1 MKIALYNENL
11 GELEILLGQLDQCA
25 REYLRFVEITPYVR
39 QEDFCSLVRDGPEVD
54 LFVVA
59 QDGTFSLEIVELLW
73 EKRPHAHIFWFSDLD
88 FALRAYRYNADWFGK
103 KPVDIH
109 SLRKAFG
116 QVLYR
121 REAYESVIEKMHRTG
136 CRIKY
141 RKKEEVLSISDRK

>member
-39 QEDFCSLVRDGPEVD
+39 QEDFCSLVRDGR
-54 LFVVA
+54 
-59 QDGTFSLEIVELLW
+59 LEIMELLW

-116 QVLYR
+116 QILYR
-121 REAYESVIEKMHRTG
+121 RE
-136 CRIKY
+136 C
-141 RKKEEVLSISDRK
+141 L

>member
-1 MKIALYNENL
+1 M
-11 GELEILLGQLDQCA
+11 LGQLDQCA

-59 QDGTFSLEIVELLW
+59 QDGTFSLEIMELLW
-73 EKRPHAHIFWFSDLD
+73 EFSDLD

-121 REAYESVIEKMHRTG
+121 RE
-136 CRIKY
+136 C
-141 RKKEEVLSISDRK
+141 L

>member
-54 LFVVA
+54 LFV
-59 QDGTFSLEIVELLW
+59 ELLW

-116 QVLYR
+116 QILYR
-121 REAYESVIEKMHRTG
+121 RE
-136 CRIKY
+136 C
-141 RKKEEVLSISDRK
+141 L

>member
-1 MKIALYNENL
+1 MLKIALYNENL
-11 GELEILLGQLDQCA
+11 RELEILLGQLDQCA

-39 QEDFCSLVRDGPEVD
+39 QEDFCSLVRDGPEID

-59 QDGTFSLEIVELLW
+59 QDGTFSLEIVELQ
-73 EKRPHAHIFWFSDLD
+73 S
-88 FALRAYRYNADWFGK
+88 YRYNADWFGK

-121 REAYESVIEKMHRTG
+121 RE
-136 CRIKY
+136 C
-141 RKKEEVLSISDRK
+141 L

>member
-25 REYLRFVEITPYVR
+25 REYLRFVEITP
-39 QEDFCSLVRDGPEVD
+39 EVD

-59 QDGTFSLEIVELLW
+59 QDGTFSLEIMELLW

-121 REAYESVIEKMHRTG
+121 RE
-136 CRIKY
+136 C
-141 RKKEEVLSISDRK
+141 L

>member
-11 GELEILLGQLDQCA
+11 RELEILLGQLDQCA

-39 QEDFCSLVRDGPEVD
+39 QEDFCSLVRDGPEID

-103 KPVDIH
+103 RYNADWFGKKPVDIH

-121 REAYESVIEKMHRTG
+121 RE
-136 CRIKY
+136 C
-141 RKKEEVLSISDRK
+141 L

>member
-1 MKIALYNENL
+1 MGKYIMALDAGTTSNRC
-11 GELEILLGQLDQCA
+11 IL
-25 REYLRFVEITPYVR
+25 F
-39 QEDFCSLVRDGPEVD
+39 D

-59 QDGTFSLEIVELLW
+59 QDGTFSLEIMELLW

-116 QVLYR
+116 QILYR
-121 REAYESVIEKMHRTG
+121 RE
-136 CRIKY
+136 C
-141 RKKEEVLSISDRK
+141 L

>member
-11 GELEILLGQLDQCA
+11 RELEILLGQLDQCA

-59 QDGTFSLEIVELLW
+59 QDGTFSLEIMELLW

-88 FALRAYRYNADWFGK
+88 FALRVWE
-103 KPVDIH
+103 
-109 SLRKAFG
+109 KACG
-116 QVLYR
+116 Y
-121 REAYESVIEKMHRTG
+121 S
-136 CRIKY
+136 
-141 RKKEEVLSISDRK
+141 

>member
-25 REYLRFVEITPYVR
+25 REYLRFCGDYPLCETGG
-39 QEDFCSLVRDGPEVD
+39 FFAAWCGMGPEVD

-59 QDGTFSLEIVELLW
+59 QDGTFSLEIMELLW

-116 QVLYR
+116 QILYR
-121 REAYESVIEKMHRTG
+121 RE
-136 CRIKY
+136 C
-141 RKKEEVLSISDRK
+141 L

>member
-11 GELEILLGQLDQCA
+11 RELEILLGQLDQCA
-25 REYLRFVEITPYVR
+25 REYLRFVEITLYVR

-59 QDGTFSLEIVELLW
+59 QDGTFSLEIMELLW

-116 QVLYR
+116 QILYR
-121 REAYESVIEKMHRTG
+121 RELMTVLLKKCTEQGAESNTG
-136 CRIKY
+136 
-141 RKKEEVLSISDRK
+141 KKRRY

>member
-59 QDGTFSLEIVELLW
+59 QDGTFSLEIMELL
-73 EKRPHAHIFWFSDLD
+73 RSNSASTSFWLD

-121 REAYESVIEKMHRTG
+121 RE
-136 CRIKY
+136 C
-141 RKKEEVLSISDRK
+141 L

>member
-1 MKIALYNENL
+1 MLKIALYNENL
-11 GELEILLGQLDQCA
+11 RELEILLGQLDQCA
-25 REYLRFVEITPYVR
+25 REYLRF
-39 QEDFCSLVRDGPEVD
+39 EVD

-59 QDGTFSLEIVELLW
+59 QDGTFSLEIMELLW

-116 QVLYR
+116 QILYR
-121 REAYESVIEKMHRTG
+121 RE
-136 CRIKY
+136 C
-141 RKKEEVLSISDRK
+141 L

>member
-1 MKIALYNENL
+1 MLKIALYNENL

-59 QDGTFSLEIVELLW
+59 QDGTFSLEIMELLW

-116 QVLYR
+116 QILYR
-121 REAYESVIEKMHRTG
+121 RE
-136 CRIKY
+136 C
-141 RKKEEVLSISDRK
+141 L